1 MVLHLDLACVW
12 LLYSYSVWDIFL
24 VMLVFFRSFE
34 DFLSQGLVE
43 YLDVNEES
51 DAMIALYESNIT
63 RQVLWHVI

>member
-12 LLYSYSVWDIFL
+12 LLYSYSVWDIL